1 VLGRLTVRPSALN
14 VAYNTG
20 DKKWHAGI
28 ASNADKLKTA
38 PKYKYARNS

>member
-1 VLGRLTVRPSALN
+1 LTVRPSALN

-28 ASNADKLKTA
+28 DTNADQLKSA
-38 PKYKYARNS
+38 PKYKYASNS